1 MLESEGF
8 VVSLAAEIG
17 FDDAKLELLG
27 IAVVLPRPVYSPDA
41 ALVDPLPLPVRQ
53 MAAELFSQG
62 VGGKGVASA
71 LGLPEKT
78 VEGWLYTHRA
88 LGKEALFVTTHK
100 KYSHELKVA
109 AARDVVENGMTRP
122 DVTAKYGIA
131 SLSPLDGRCRAYRNG
146 GPDALLPKPKGR
158 PRKPGKPEYAS
169 REEELEARVRELEL
183 ELEIQKRINA
193 LADGI
198 GRK

>member
-1 MLESEGF
+1 M
-8 VVSLAAEIG
+8 
-17 FDDAKLELLG
+17 
-27 IAVVLPRPVYSPDA
+27 
-41 ALVDPLPLPVRQ
+41 
-53 MAAELFSQG
+53 
-62 VGGKGVASA
+62 
-71 LGLPEKT
+71 
-78 VEGWLYTHRA
+78 
-88 LGKEALFVTTHK
+88 TTHK

-122 DVTAKYGIA
+122 DVMAKYGIA
-131 SLSPLDGRCRAYRNG
+131 SISPLESWCRAYRGG

-183 ELEIQKRINA
+183 ELEIQKRVNA

-198 GRK
+198 GRKSHRR

>member
-1 MLESEGF
+1 MHH
-8 VVSLAAEIG
+8 
-17 FDDAKLELLG
+17 D
-27 IAVVLPRPVYSPDA
+27 
-41 ALVDPLPLPVRQ
+41 LPLRQ

-62 VGGKGVASA
+62 VGDKGVASA

-78 VEGWLYTHRA
+78 VERWLYTYRA
-88 LGKEALFVTTHK
+88 LGKEALFVTTRK

-122 DVTAKYGIA
+122 DVMAKYGIA
-131 SLSPLDGRCRAYRNG
+131 SLSPLESWCRAYRDG
-146 GPDALLPKPKGR
+146 GPDALLPKSKGG
-158 PRKPGKPEYAS
+158 PRKPVKPEYAS

-198 GRK
+198 GRKQHRR